1 MLNSY
6 FPLLIMEKS
15 LYMVFRMKIN
25 INVNVVPLWVR
36 KMNFNIFNQ
45 LWKKK
50 DVAINGQ
57 DSGEF

>member
-1 MLNSY
+1 
-6 FPLLIMEKS
+6 
-15 LYMVFRMKIN
+15 MVFRMKIN

-57 DSGEF
+57 GLGEF